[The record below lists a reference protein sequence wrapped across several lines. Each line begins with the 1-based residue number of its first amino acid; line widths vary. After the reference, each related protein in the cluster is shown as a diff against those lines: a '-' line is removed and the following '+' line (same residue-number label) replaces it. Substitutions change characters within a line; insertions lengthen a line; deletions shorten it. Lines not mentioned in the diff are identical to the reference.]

1 MQITVSGT
9 VFTSYDVKTKNNSK
23 NENSFKETLENQKQ
37 QSYQTN
43 IELSQTS
50 YKTSFIDPVNGGKVS
65 VSLENSTI
73 EKLQNRFGKDSVVK
87 NEAGDVELKEEA
99 QEFVAGWF
107 ADIAYT
113 RGFLGADANNDGVLS
128 EEEYGNTKNGIG
140 FNGDTTI
147 IFEQDNFVVKE
158 EAIGYLKANDILYAG
173 FNSDDVNYNA
183 YRTGTNVTSL
193 DDELNYTL
201 KLDKDFDG
209 NITLQEAYEGESSIE
224 QKVKENLKALYLDS
238 KSTIYDTTIGEKY
251 FTQALNYILEIM
263 DKGETLDKDK
273 WDKIRK
279 DNYLKLDGNYLR
291 LDMELISTLDEEL
304 LKKLLQSFENSSN
317 SLLNNSNLSNKNE
330 TTQEFLNR
338 TNTVNK
344 ETDIYG

>member
-1 MQITVSGT
+1 MKITLSGN
-9 VFTSYDVKTKNNSK
+9 VFTSYDVKTKNSSK
-23 NENSFKETLENQKQ
+23 NENSFEETLLNQKQ

-43 IELSQTS
+43 NQLSQTS
-50 YKTSFIDPVNGGKVS
+50 SKISFIDPVNGGKVS
-65 VSLENSTI
+65 VSLENSTL
-73 EKLQNRFGKDSVVK
+73 EKLQNRFGVNSVVK
-87 NEAGDVELKEEA
+87 NEAGDVELKDKA

-113 RGFLGADANNDGVLS
+113 RGFLGADANNDGILS
-128 EEEYGNTKNGIG
+128 EEEYGNTKNGLVI
-140 FNGDTTI
+140 NSNI
-147 IFEQDNFVVKE
+147 SFEQDDFVVKE
-158 EAIGYLKANDILYAG
+158 NVIGRYSTSDEMN
-173 FNSDDVNYNA
+173 FNQ
-183 YRTGTNVTSL
+183 YRTEKKEGSL

-224 QKVKENLKALYLDS
+224 QKVKENLKNIFLED
-238 KSTIYDTTIGEKY
+238 KSSFIYDTAIGEKY

-273 WDKIRK
+273 WDQIRK
-279 DNYLKLDGNYLR
+279 DNYLKLDGNFLR
-291 LDMELISTLDEEL
+291 LDMELVSTLDEEL

-338 TNTVNK
+338 TNMINK
-344 ETDIYG
+344 EIKIYG